1 MTEESKSQE
10 FKMKNIEETR
20 NYFIK
25 EIGQNEL
32 NYIEFFLILASAI
45 TGCISIS
52 AFASLL
58 GVSIVIPSSAIRL
71 KICAI
76 AAGIKKFKEET

>member
-32 NYIEFFLILASAI
+32 
-45 TGCISIS
+45 ISN
-52 AFASLL
+52 
-58 GVSIVIPSSAIRL
+58 
-71 KICAI
+71 KH
-76 AAGIKKFKEET
+76 K